1 VLASVLLVLEV
12 SGPTLGSGGDA
23 PNAGPAALALAS
35 HVIGTRGGDNS
46 KHRLNNRVS
55 AKAVTL
61 VVRPFVDSSG
71 LTLPW

>member
-1 VLASVLLVLEV
+1 V
-12 SGPTLGSGGDA
+12 
-23 PNAGPAALALAS
+23 GPAALALAS
-35 HVIGTRGGDNS
+35 DVIGTRGGDNS

-71 LTLPW
+71 LTLPR